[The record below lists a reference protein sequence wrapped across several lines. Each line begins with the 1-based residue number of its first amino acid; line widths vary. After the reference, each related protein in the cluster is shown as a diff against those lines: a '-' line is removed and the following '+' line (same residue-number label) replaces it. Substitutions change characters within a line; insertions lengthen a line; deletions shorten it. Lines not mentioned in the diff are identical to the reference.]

1 MSYLDAAQKVANV
14 YSFPMLARP
23 YHLKRK
29 DDIPGLL
36 KRGKLVM
43 NQLLVARFRRN
54 EVEKH
59 HRFSVLVSNNI
70 APHAVDRNRVRR
82 RIYALLR
89 QHYDRFPLFPVF
101 DVVILPK
108 KSVLIAS
115 FQDIEA
121 ALLSLIPFLR

>member
-1 MSYLDAAQKVANV
+1 
-14 YSFPMLARP
+14 MLARP

-36 KRGKLVM
+36 KRGKLGM
-43 NQLLVARFRRN
+43 NRLLVVRFRRN

-70 APHAVDRNRVRR
+70 AAHAVDRNRIRR

-89 QHYDRFPLFPVF
+89 RHYDRLPPLPIL
-101 DVVILPK
+101 DVLILPK
-108 KSVLIAS
+108 KSIITAS
-115 FQDIEA
+115 FKDIEA